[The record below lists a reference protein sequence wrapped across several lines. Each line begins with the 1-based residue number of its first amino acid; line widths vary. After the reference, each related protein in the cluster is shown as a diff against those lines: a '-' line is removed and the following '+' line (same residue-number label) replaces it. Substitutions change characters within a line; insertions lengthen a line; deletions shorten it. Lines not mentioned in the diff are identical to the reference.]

1 MQTLNLSNGAQAPV
15 HTYNTVI
22 VGAGAAGMNC
32 AVHLYEFM
40 QSNGVEHPEE
50 QIAIVTSGVNLG
62 ASRMSGSD
70 KQTYYKL
77 GTSPTVADSAMDF
90 ARTLTAFGCCHGD
103 VALAEGESSLR
114 EFYHLVQAGVPFPHD
129 PEGAYIGY
137 KTDHDPYERATS
149 AGPKTSKYMSE
160 CLQVQT
166 DRYGI
171 RIFDGHELAHIIKA
185 DDGLLA
191 GIVTIDQSRLDDP
204 SFGLTVFLCDN
215 LVLAA
220 GGPGGLYEV
229 SVYPEGQTGIH
240 GLALAAGLKA
250 HNLTESQFGLAST
263 KFRWNV
269 SGTYMQVVPR
279 IFSTDAD
286 GGDEREFLAPHFDS
300 TARMATNIFLKGYQ
314 WPFDPQRIANQQS
327 SLIDVLVY
335 YETQVLG
342 RRVFMDFTR
351 NPIPGQGKEP
361 FDLEAMGEEAVTYL
375 RRNGAL
381 QPTPI
386 ERLEH
391 MNPLAIDIY
400 AEHGI
405 DIRTEPLE
413 INVCAQHHNGGF
425 VVDKWWQ
432 SNIPRTFVI
441 GEMAGTH
448 GVKRPG
454 GSALNAG
461 QVGGLR
467 AAEYIANVYNRADVG
482 VRPAHNVANAY
493 SRADTGVRPAHPV
506 PDASPRTSCP
516 PPAWLTDQVSALHA
530 KASRLVGN
538 TTGVSPDEAIST
550 IQRNISLYAGHI
562 RQLEMANSAKE
573 KAINLYRKLRCGEI
587 KLEKRS
593 DLIQAIRA
601 EHLALA
607 QVAFLDAIIE
617 YLESG
622 GGSRGSFMVVRDDGD
637 VISPELINP
646 ATGEPFKFV
655 AENLDLRTTIAE
667 VSLTSADDATFQIT
681 RVPVRPIPERDDP
694 FELAWTAFRNGEV
707 YRR

>member
-1 MQTLNLSNGAQAPV
+1 MSFYELPGGVRVPIHTL
-15 HTYNTVI
+15 NTVI

-40 QSNGVEHPEE
+40 QGSGVKHPEE
-50 QIAIVTSGVNLG
+50 RIAIVTAGAHLG

-77 GTSPTVADSAMDF
+77 GTSPTVADSAVDF
-90 ARTLTAFGCCHGD
+90 AKTLTAFGCCHGD
-103 VALAEGESSLR
+103 VALAEGDSALR

-160 CLQVQT
+160 CLQKQT
-166 DRYGI
+166 ERYGI
-171 RIFDGHELAHIIKA
+171 RIFDRHELVHLIK
-185 DDGLLA
+185 GEKGRIA
-191 GIVTIDQSRLDDP
+191 GIITIDQHRLEDP
-204 SFGLTVFLCDN
+204 SFGLTIFLCEN

-220 GGPGGLYEV
+220 GGPGELYEV

-279 IFSTDAD
+279 IFSTDSE

-300 TARMATNIFLKGYQ
+300 TSKMATNIFLKGYQ
-314 WPFDPQRIANQQS
+314 WPFDPQRIQNQQS
-327 SLIDVLVY
+327 SLVDVLVY

-351 NPIPGQGKEP
+351 NPVPGEGKEA
-361 FDLEAMGEEAVTYL
+361 FDLASMDDEAFIYL
-375 RRNGAL
+375 KRNLAL
-381 QPTPI
+381 QKTPI

-400 AEHGI
+400 SEHGI

-432 SNIPRTFVI
+432 SSTPRTFVI

-461 QVGGLR
+461 QAGGLR
-467 AAEYIANVYNRADVG
+467 AAEYIVSVYGSD
-482 VRPAHNVANAY
+482 
-493 SRADTGVRPAHPV
+493 V
-506 PDASPRTSCP
+506 PDAKLKKGIGTQVDCIYQKLID
-516 PPAWLTDQVSALHA
+516 LTESSH
-530 KASRLVGN
+530 
-538 TTGVSPDEAIST
+538 GVAPNDAISA
-550 IQRNISLYAGHI
+550 IQCSMSLYGGHV
-562 RQLEMANSAKE
+562 RRLETAQTAVADARRLYGQLQDGELKVAK
-573 KAINLYRKLRCGEI
+573 RKDVVL
-587 KLEKRS
+587 
-593 DLIQAIRA
+593 AIRA

-607 QVAFLDAIIE
+607 QVAFLEAIVE
-617 YLESG
+617 YIKSG
-622 GGSRGSFMVVRDDGD
+622 GGSRGSFMVLNDDGD
-637 VISPELINP
+637 VISPDLVDP
-646 ATGEPFKFV
+646 ATGKPYAFV
-655 AENLDLRTTIAE
+655 AENEELRKTIAVVE
-667 VSLTSADDATFQIT
+667 LQSAEEGTFRIT
-681 RVPVRPIPERDDP
+681 RVPVRPIPHRDDA
-694 FELAWTAFRNGEV
+694 FEMAWTAFRTGEV
-707 YRR
+707 YKR